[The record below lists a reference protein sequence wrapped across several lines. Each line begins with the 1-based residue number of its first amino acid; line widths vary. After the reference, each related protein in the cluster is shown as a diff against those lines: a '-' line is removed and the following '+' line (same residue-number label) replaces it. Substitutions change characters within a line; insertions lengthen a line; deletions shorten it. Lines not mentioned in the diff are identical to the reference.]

1 MLAVSRLHPLKRLDL
16 LVEAAAELRDGA
28 LRVRIAG
35 EGEEAPR
42 LRERIQALGLGSRVE
57 PLGNVSDQRLL
68 DEYAHCRAVYFA
80 PWNEDFGFVT
90 QGAFRSG
97 KAVAVA
103 ELVRE

>member
-1 MLAVSRLHPLKRLDL
+1 MEL
-16 LVEAAAELRDGA
+16 LGA
-28 LRVRIAG
+28 
-35 EGEEAPR
+35 
-42 LRERIQALGLGSRVE
+42 
-57 PLGNVSDQRLL
+57 VSDQRLL

-80 PWNEDFGFVT
+80 PWNEDLGFVT